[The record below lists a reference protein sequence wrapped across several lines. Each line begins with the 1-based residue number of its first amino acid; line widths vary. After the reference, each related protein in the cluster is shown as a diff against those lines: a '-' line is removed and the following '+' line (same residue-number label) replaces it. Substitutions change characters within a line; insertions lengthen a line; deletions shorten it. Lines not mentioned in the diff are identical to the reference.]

1 MGAVA
6 KISDDIEIIHTP
18 TFFEVEAH
26 YSFHEKDKALE
37 LEWIETE
44 LAFAKQKLVEGA
56 SVLQKETISKLIDLV
71 GKLTLK
77 KEKLNEKPIE
87 KFSNLSESVQENP
100 AWHLH
105 QKAQSGFETKV

>member
-6 KISDDIEIIHTP
+6 KISDNIEIIHTP
-18 TFFEVEAH
+18 TFFEVEAQ

-37 LEWIETE
+37 LEWIENE

-77 KEKLNEKPIE
+77 KEKLTETSIE
-87 KFSNLSESVQENP
+87 KFSNTSENIEENP
-100 AWHLH
+100 VWHLH
-105 QKAQSGFETKV
+105 QKSQSGFETKV

>member
-6 KISDDIEIIHTP
+6 KILDNRELIHTP
-18 TFFEVEAH
+18 TFFEVEAQ

-37 LEWIETE
+37 LEWIENE
-44 LAFAKQKLVEGA
+44 LTFAKQKLVEGA

-77 KEKLNEKPIE
+77 KEKLIETSIE
-87 KFSNLSESVQENP
+87 KFSNTSENIVDNP

-105 QKAQSGFETKV
+105 QKAQSGFEMKV